1 MADFNSVVL
10 LGRLARDPQLRYVGN
25 GAPVCTFS
33 VATNHRY
40 TKPDGQKAESVTFID
55 VDVWRRLAELCSQF
69 LKKGRQVLVTGMLKQ
84 DRWTDAKTQQLRS
97 KLKVI
102 AREVKFIDPKSEAE
116 PRDETEEPEAEPET
130 PTQEQSESRSDP
142 PQFAARRGGPMR

>member
-10 LGRLARDPQLRYVGN
+10 LGRLARDPEIRYVAS

-33 VATNHRY
+33 VATNQY
-40 TKPDGQKAESVTFID
+40 YKKADGQKAQSVTFVD

-69 LKKGRQVLVTGMLKQ
+69 LKKGRQVLVTGTLRQ
-84 DRWTDAKTQQLRS
+84 DRWIDAKTQQPRS

-102 AREVKFIDPKSEAE
+102 AREVKFLGPRPDADPKDE
-116 PRDETEEPEAEPET
+116 PETEAEPEA
-130 PTQEQSESRSDP
+130 PAQEQSET
-142 PQFAARRGGPMR
+142 

>member
-10 LGRLARDPQLRYVGN
+10 LGRLARDPQIRYVNN

-33 VATNHRY
+33 VATNHHY
-40 TKPDGQKAESVTFID
+40 TKSDGQKAQSVTFVD

-69 LKKGRQVLVTGMLKQ
+69 LKKGRQVLVTGTLRQ
-84 DRWTDAKTQQLRS
+84 DRWIDTKTQQPRS

-102 AREVKFIDPKSEAE
+102 AREVKFLGPKPDAE
-116 PRDETEEPEAEPET
+116 PKDEPEADAEPEAER
-130 PTQEQSESRSDP
+130 QEQSVT
-142 PQFAARRGGPMR
+142 